1 MSVISVIG
9 SFLLKAL
16 VIVSGVCGVVI
27 FTSIIIG
34 WILVEAEKSDKK
46 LADEL
51 REMFKKEINGDY

>member
-9 SFLLKAL
+9 SFLLKAFA
-16 VIVSGVCGVVI
+16 IVLGVCGVVI
-27 FTSIIIG
+27 FSSIIIG

-51 REMFKKEINGDY
+51 REMFKREINGDY

>member
-9 SFLLKAL
+9 SFLLKAFA
-16 VIVSGVCGVVI
+16 IVLGVCGVVI
-27 FTSIIIG
+27 FSSIIIG

-51 REMFKKEINGDY
+51 REMFKKDINGDY

>member
-9 SFLLKAL
+9 SFLLKAFA
-16 VIVSGVCGVVI
+16 IVLGVCGVVI
-27 FTSIIIG
+27 FSSIIIG

>member
-1 MSVISVIG
+1 MSVISATG
-9 SFLLKAL
+9 SFLLKAF

-27 FTSIIIG
+27 FSSIIIG

-51 REMFKKEINGDY
+51 RERFKKEINGDY